1 MSMLYWD
8 CQTGISGDMVV
19 ASLLD
24 LGASEESVRH
34 ALEPLRGEGFTLRV
48 SRVTKSGL
56 DCCDFDVVLDALH
69 ENHDHDMAYLYP
81 DDPDDVA
88 IHDHGHGHDHCHG
101 EAHGTEPADHE
112 HHHHGH
118 HHRSYADV
126 KAILASLDLS
136 PRARRIA
143 DDAFGLVA
151 RAESKAHGLP
161 VDQVHFHEVGAIDSI
176 VDVVAA
182 AVCLDDLDIDQVVV
196 PSVTEGSGLVRCQ
209 HGMLPVP
216 VPAVVNIAAMT
227 GLPLHMSTR
236 RGELVTPTGAAL
248 AAAVM
253 TSDQLPRRFRVL
265 KVGLGAGKRA
275 YQVPSILRAMLI
287 EPLPDQTSDMIPS
300 PTAADAAADAPS
312 SAPEPA
318 DTIWK
323 LECNIDDSTGEMLG
337 AVLTDLMEAG
347 ARDAHFLPVYMKKN
361 RPAYE
366 LAVICDDG
374 HREALED
381 IVFRETTTIGIRRQR
396 MERSIMDVSFRTAQ
410 TAYGPVRL
418 KVCRRGDVSRA
429 YPEYDSVME
438 AARRAQ
444 TDFRAV
450 YLAAATST
458 TATAAFEE
466 PQPDNR

>member
-24 LGASEESVRH
+24 LGASEEAVRH
-34 ALEPLRGEGFTLRV
+34 ALEPLQGEGFTLRV
-48 SRVTKSGL
+48 SRVVKSGL
-56 DCCDFDVVLDALH
+56 DCCDFDVALDALH
-69 ENHDHDMAYLYP
+69 DNHDHDMAYLYP
-81 DDPDDVA
+81 DDPDAVA
-88 IHDHGHGHDHCHG
+88 VHHHDHEHHHEG
-101 EAHGTEPADHE
+101 AHGTEPADHEHDHCHDE

-126 KAILASLDLS
+126 KAILASLDLT

-143 DDAFGLVA
+143 EDAFLLVA

-182 AVCLDDLDIDQVVV
+182 AVCLDGLGIDQVVV

-227 GLPLHMSTR
+227 GLPLHQSTR

-253 TSDQLPRRFRVL
+253 TSDQLPQRFRVL

-287 EPLPDQTSDMIPS
+287 EPLPDQTDAVASH
-300 PTAADAAADAPS
+300 PTESGATGDVPS
-312 SAPEPA
+312 STPESA
-318 DTIWK
+318 DTICK

-337 AVLTDLMEAG
+337 AVLTDLMDAG

-366 LAVICDDG
+366 LAVICDDE
-374 HREALED
+374 HREALEQL
-381 IVFRETTTIGIRRQR
+381 IFRETTTIGIRRQR

-429 YPEYDSVME
+429 YPEYDSVMD

-444 TDFRAV
+444 TDFRSV
-450 YLAAATST
+450 YLAAATS
-458 TATAAFEE
+458 AADADE
-466 PQPDNR
+466 